1 MRKAAQLSPKNRAA
15 FAPGRKDNFTLSVS
29 QDTQRG
35 RSRYP
40 RRPDRPA
47 LADASKLQR
56 PAKPVGSATQLG
68 PFLWRVPMSSGIWAI
83 STDETPG
90 APLPRGLYQQ
100 EREQRD
106 QGDQDPEAKP
116 APTYALRAT
125 LPYVHS
131 RIVRRDGSGRQTT
144 TDYLISAEP
153 DGPRVVVTHHH
164 LRSGEWA
171 GALGIPLSHDSKIV
185 AAAGTAIAYMRP
197 ADADYTEREAVPRV
211 GADGRIMI
219 PARETLPAG
228 YLATGPLDRAG
239 ALRQWAEVIAPVA
252 AANPDFALALG
263 GSAISPFVGY
273 LDHADCRAFILDLAG
288 EPNAGKSTTSRS
300 AGAIWGAVPKDGT
313 GVVGPWN
320 MSAQGP
326 GRALGMLGIL
336 PAFFDEQGVAGFGP
350 DQFAR
355 TILAITDGS
364 RRAADRS
371 DGLRVSLPYSGVVVS
386 AGNASIM
393 AGLGAGRYA
402 GIGPKRVNTLTG
414 PFTSSAEQAESVK
427 PVLRDAHGHPGQVI
441 LETFTGPMVAELVAV
456 ARSMVG
462 LPACGVA
469 RSAAK
474 NMHLLV
480 AGAAMLDRVLGT
492 AGMIRDAAAKGALDY
507 LAANSTDPEHD
518 ADRMLSL
525 LRESLASQPAKWP
538 TVAEYAEHRKPRPE
552 YSPNGQPDPARTE
565 LPQHGV
571 DRDVMGV
578 RANDDSWFA
587 VFGEH
592 LDELLARAGADRSIA
607 LTEADRRGWLHRTAT
622 DRRASKM
629 TTFVK
634 GIGRMVK
641 FAVTPADDDHQDQAP
656 DVGPDLPPGC
666 PECDTTLPMH
676 SPECSQFTPELWTG
690 DDHQDQE
697 PATAPE
703 PEPTAQT
710 ISALLDK
717 ARGPLAPF
725 TAEVRDYIEA
735 CASGRVRPSADHA
748 VKMIPHRGNL
758 EAAMIR
764 GAFADLTGTAPAE
777 PVAAPELADLTTPEP
792 EPAPGPAE
800 PSTAPVAAPGAD
812 GAETADDDR
821 EAWGRA
827 VRKMTDDAS
836 EEDIEAA
843 RRIFHEVT
851 GGIRWVSYSGQ
862 VGQAWFASLAARYPS
877 MKAPA
882 PLTSPKVAE
891 ITEAGPLTRINYTV
905 KPRANVKAAGKFVT
919 SYDLNGQHMAAAGS
933 AELGD
938 GEPKVIER
946 PRDITGLTG
955 HPGYV
960 LTSAPVKTGHPAFG
974 TIEPGTWLAMPL
986 ARFLVRDLGL
996 TVPAAE
1002 VVYWPD
1008 HGRRMSVYVARYR
1021 DARERLMKAEP
1032 TEATRLA
1039 LAMLKSQAN
1048 AFVGMFHSKT
1058 YSHGGFYRPD
1068 WYDQIVATAEAN
1080 ALRALAKCKTAPVAK
1095 MADSAYWIADTA
1107 PIEPEGLVISGQL
1120 GKWKLDR
1127 HGPVSDELLS
1137 ALRDLAPAS
1146 ARDAVI
1152 KINAERTAGE

>member
-1 MRKAAQLSPKNRAA
+1 
-15 FAPGRKDNFTLSVS
+15 
-29 QDTQRG
+29 
-35 RSRYP
+35 
-40 RRPDRPA
+40 
-47 LADASKLQR
+47 
-56 PAKPVGSATQLG
+56 
-68 PFLWRVPMSSGIWAI
+68 MSSGIWAI

-90 APLPRGLYQQ
+90 AALPRGLYQQ

-131 RIVRRDGSGRQTT
+131 RIVRRDGSGRQTA

-153 DGPRVVVTHHH
+153 DGPRAVVTHHQV
-164 LRSGEWA
+164 RTGEWG
-171 GALGIPLSHDSKIV
+171 GAVGIPLSDDSKIV
-185 AAAGTAIAYMRP
+185 AAAGTAIRYMRP

-228 YLATGPLDRAG
+228 YLATGPLDRPG

-252 AANPDFALALG
+252 AANPDFALTLG
-263 GSAISPFVGY
+263 GSAISPFVGW
-273 LDHADCRAFILDLAG
+273 LDHADCRAFLLDLAG

-336 PAFFDEQGVAGFGP
+336 PAVFDEQGVAGFGP
-350 DQFAR
+350 DQWAR

-371 DGLRVSLPYSGVVVS
+371 DGLRVSLPYSGVVIS
-386 AGNASIM
+386 AGNASIA

-402 GIGPKRVNTLTG
+402 GIGPKRVNTFNG

-462 LPACGVA
+462 LPSGVVA

-492 AGMIRDAAAKGALDY
+492 GTMIRDSAAKGALDY
-507 LAANSTDPEHD
+507 LMANSTDPEHD
-518 ADRMLSL
+518 ADRMLTAIRDSM
-525 LRESLASQPAKWP
+525 ASQPAKWP
-538 TVAEYAEHRKPRPE
+538 TQAEYIEHRKPRPE
-552 YSPNGQPDPARTE
+552 FDQGGHRDPTRTE

-571 DRDVMGV
+571 DREVMGI

-587 VFGEH
+587 VRGGQ
-592 LDELLARAGADRSIA
+592 LAELLDSIGVDKAIA
-607 LTEADRRGWLHRTAT
+607 LAEADRRGWLDVAKSLRHKGLLTQ
-622 DRRASKM
+622 
-629 TTFVK
+629 VK
-634 GIGRMVK
+634 PIGKAHK
-641 FAVTPADDDHQDQAP
+641 FMLPADDDHQDQAHEP
-656 DVGPDLPPGC
+656 EPGPDLPPGC

-690 DDHQDQE
+690 DGHQDPE
-697 PATAPE
+697 PATAPGPE
-703 PEPTAQT
+703 PKPEPTAQT
-710 ISALLDK
+710 ISALLDQ

-725 TAEVRDYIEA
+725 TAEVREYIEA

-764 GAFADLTGTAPAE
+764 GAFADLTGGQNPATE
-777 PVAAPELADLTTPEP
+777 PVAAPELADLTTPEQEPTP
-792 EPAPGPAE
+792 EPA
-800 PSTAPVAAPGAD
+800 TAPVAASAAD
-812 GAETADDDR
+812 GAEPADDDR

-843 RRIFHEVT
+843 RQIFHQVT
-851 GGIRWVSYSGQ
+851 GGIRWVSYPGQ

-882 PLTSPKVAE
+882 PITSPKVAE

-905 KPRANVKAAGKFVT
+905 KPKANVKAAGKFVT

-933 AELGD
+933 ADLGD
-938 GEPKVIER
+938 GEPKVIAN
-946 PRDITGLTG
+946 PRDIAGLTA

-960 LTSAPVKTGHPAFG
+960 LTSKPVRTGHPAFG

-1137 ALRDLAPAS
+1137 ALRDLAPAA

-1152 KINAERTAGE
+1152 KINAERVAGE